1 MLPSS
6 IQPNPTTRRRTSFQ
20 SNSCICYNYAAQI
33 LRIERWK
40 KEYHLSFLPLVPRLG
55 PWVVYRSEA
64 RTLCL
69 EGPLVLTLIGVLQVT
84 QPLPGTTYIC
94 FDLLGHN
101 LDMLASRLSSM
112 DLLATLL
119 LRLFSAGR
127 PENEVPLA
135 PLPMS
140 ADMVRICAF
149 CLAWPSGRR
158 HFIFPAEC
166 PGRTL
171 E

>member
-1 MLPSS
+1 M
-6 IQPNPTTRRRTSFQ
+6 
-20 SNSCICYNYAAQI
+20 
-33 LRIERWK
+33 
-40 KEYHLSFLPLVPRLG
+40 PRLG

-149 CLAWPSGRR
+149 CLAWPSEGVTSYFQLSAQEEPWNERIEKNTESR
-158 HFIFPAEC
+158 VHTIKHKEMPSGKTGVSNYCSEFRKRNAC
-166 PGRTL
+166 LLG
-171 E
+171 